1 MAWTCGFKRPNT
13 HLGAG
18 VSDTNRGDVG
28 GELGT
33 FVLNP
38 GLGGLEPDMR
48 PHARIAGDF
57 ASVSQLDWPPLRRT
71 ISARWR
77 SHRSTS
83 RSIMFSVRGSDIMK

>member
-1 MAWTCGFKRPNT
+1 VVKVRPRSAIAWTCGFKRPNA

-18 VSDTNRGDVG
+18 VSDADRGDVG

-48 PHARIAGDF
+48 RHARIAGDF
-57 ASVSQLDWPPLRRT
+57 ASVSQLDFT
-71 ISARWR
+71 
-77 SHRSTS
+77 ST
-83 RSIMFSVRGSDIMK
+83 